1 MPDKSL
7 RKSESEDTDLPKPM
21 VKLRKSLS
29 EVPRPASTPP
39 TTGTQREEGD
49 DERNNTDMEVPRIVL
64 TQCQSEAPPNGAHQS
79 APQYFVTVT
88 DRFTRGPHRH
98 TVSGAETLVWRQ
110 GLRTDSGETQQ
121 QFRVGGRT
129 GSLHAPKSP
138 PEGQK
143 EGEKKGV
150 PDGQIQPTKTKTPG
164 EDIRSRTYHRL
175 DSLEETIRELEI
187 SLMEIGAPPGSPLMP
202 PAEGLSDGTQKP
214 NQTPTEHAGSEG
226 NKRPPVPPKPSIR
239 PPYIQGGN
247 SISSGGGKAL
257 QSSSSAAS
265 RLKHL
270 QQSNPEKSKLS
281 KQREEFLKSQGQLQQ

>member
-1 MPDKSL
+1 M
-7 RKSESEDTDLPKPM
+7 
-21 VKLRKSLS
+21 
-29 EVPRPASTPP
+29 
-39 TTGTQREEGD
+39 
-49 DERNNTDMEVPRIVL
+49 L

-110 GLRTDSGETQQ
+110 GLKTDSGETQRQ
-121 QFRVGGRT
+121 LRVGGRT

-150 PDGQIQPTKTKTPG
+150 PDGQAQPIKTKTLG

-202 PAEGLSDGTQKP
+202 PAEDLTDGTQKP
-214 NQTPTEHAGSEG
+214 NQTPAEHAGSEG

-239 PPYIQGGN
+239 PPYTQVHLPHQTAAPAHLL
-247 SISSGGGKAL
+247 SCPVLSSPLLPAVPL
-257 QSSSSAAS
+257 IRSVPFEFSPS
-265 RLKHL
+265 RC
-270 QQSNPEKSKLS
+270 NI
-281 KQREEFLKSQGQLQQ
+281 RIEF